1 MRAYDKAKYIY
12 NRHKEHFI
20 ATLGDD
26 YDGKLTKEQINVVR
40 KHASESVDM
49 IVEELKDLQEVLEGA
64 GYDDVNEDIDY
75 SYWKDVKWDINNWC
89 D

>member
-12 NRHKEHFI
+12 NRYEEHFI

-26 YDGKLTKEQINVVR
+26 FDGKLTDEQIKIVR
-40 KHASESVDM
+40 KNASESVD
-49 IVEELKDLQEVLEGA
+49 ILVEELKDLQEVLEGA
-64 GYDDVNEDIDY
+64 DYFDIDY
-75 SYWKDVKWDINNWC
+75 SYWKDVQWDINNWC